1 MRKRTA
7 LIKARKKKRLT
18 QEQAAK
24 KLGLSRKFYGEI
36 ERGQRDMLL
45 ETAIKI
51 ADFYNID
58 VRELSIKKRVI

>member
-7 LIKARKKKRLT
+7 LIMARKKRHLT
-18 QEQAAK
+18 QEQAAE

-51 ADFYNID
+51 ADFYGID
-58 VRELSIKKRVI
+58 VRKLSLKKRVI

>member
-1 MRKRTA
+1 MSKRTA
-7 LIKARKKKRLT
+7 LIIARKRRHLT
-18 QEQAAK
+18 QEQAAA

-51 ADFYNID
+51 ADFYGID
-58 VRELSIKKRVI
+58 VRMLSMKKKVI

>member
-7 LIKARKKKRLT
+7 LIKARKKRHLT

-51 ADFYNID
+51 ADFYGID
-58 VRELSIKKRVI
+58 VRQLSLKKRVI

>member
-7 LIKARKKKRLT
+7 LIVARKKRHLT
-18 QEQAAK
+18 QEQAAE

-36 ERGQRDMLL
+36 ERGQRDMSL

-58 VRELSIKKRVI
+58 VRKLSLKKKVI